1 MCPMPAPVVRLTR
14 PLLRLLLPVLLCG
27 LPGVA
32 AARMYQ
38 WADAQTGTVQLSGA
52 PPAWYRGA
60 QPGPRV
66 FVFENGR
73 LIDDT
78 ARALPAPEAAL
89 LRATAFGTPPPAAP
103 ALTAPLFEAPET
115 APPAAAGARA
125 AEDSTS
131 AQIAEFKALL
141 EAYDQA
147 QSAAAFDALE
157 NGAAPAVS
165 INPASPESGDALS
178 QPARQALP

>member
-1 MCPMPAPVVRLTR
+1 MPPMPAPVVRYTR
-14 PLLRLLLPVLLCG
+14 PLLRLILSTLLCA

-38 WADAQTGTVQLSGA
+38 WVDAQTGTVQLSGA

-66 FVFENGR
+66 FVFENGQ

-78 ARALPAPEAAL
+78 ARAMTAPDAAA

-103 ALTAPLFEAPET
+103 ALTAPIFEAPTPAPAEAE
-115 APPAAAGARA
+115 APPA

-141 EAYDQA
+141 EAYDRA
-147 QSAAAFDALE
+147 QSAAALDALE
-157 NGAAPAVS
+157 QGAAPAS
-165 INPASPESGDALS
+165 ATSP
-178 QPARQALP
+178 